1 LRIKK
6 IYVYII
12 KIMKFFGM
20 DQATFNSLVLLL
32 LLVILGVVSFSH
44 YYYIKAGNGLS
55 MGAGASIGILTKE

>member
-1 LRIKK
+1 
-6 IYVYII
+6 
-12 KIMKFFGM
+12 MKFFGM

-55 MGAGASIGILTKE
+55 MGAGASLGILTKE